1 MFTIFKNII
10 IIRSL
15 FIIIYYYVI
24 NNYMNLSINLNK
36 GIYQYE

>member
-36 GIYQYE
+36 GIYKYE